1 MGADAPIIATDA
13 VVPTTEPT
21 HGSDLVGKNGLAS
34 SDMKKSQ
41 DAVLQQKINLGTT
54 GHPLPA
60 MQIVGL
66 SGTDDV
72 GDLSA
77 KYDTQSTIPTAE
89 SETST
94 ATRNSECATSK
105 ANPGPSTESGKPEPT
120 PESDQTPANPA
131 DQPTQAE
138 IQSRRTLQSF
148 LERTVPDYLP
158 TSPEDDPKKVD
169 DQIEQKQQSIE
180 DESKA
185 GIFGPNSRE
194 AYQRLLD
201 SWQTQDLPSQLSRL
215 SSYQLPVPAN
225 CPFKIPGDDKGLSID
240 PRFILEQIA
249 QHKLQPDLG
258 LDKDKTPSEA
268 DVAKLAAT
276 FAWMQECSKRIGDAQ
291 TKIADKQ
298 TAELLEKKIKAKGWP
313 PSWLEEFKRNPD
325 QARTSAHQM
334 IELAQTTE
342 NYCLALSDLQ
352 RASGGKFPQVLAPGA
367 TKDKNGRLHF
377 DLPQTLEQ
385 RDPANQLKIDA
396 LHRWLGDEGVKIDQA
411 LKQYNVVDANPDKI
425 VFLGDRELPAGYK
438 ALLSKSDNRFVGV
451 VPESDIKDGDGCKAL
466 LDKSGQ
472 LIAVSSTA
480 EAKEKENSL
489 EKGQHYV
496 DCNVADT
503 NLIAARFK
511 VRTEKDAVTGEDKII
526 VSQSLQPEK
535 GEWWNYQNIGAA
547 KVGKAEVFGGSKDE
561 YKNEK
566 FYKPDDFVPVLTGGG
581 MKLVPAKELEDFR
594 LNQQIFYYGVKA
606 GVAAMDATMVIQC
619 ATGVGE
625 AYFAGRLATRE
636 ALMAITKNAVVA
648 GSGICNSA
656 AGRANPIT
664 NAIDSARG
672 LYFMSHIAISGG
684 VGTANWL
691 GGQIEATPRGANVV
705 QNLLRKATGARRI
718 VPSVADNHD
727 PLTAL
732 SFSSIFDN
740 SPKLIEFQLQGTE
753 HVVPAT
759 ITRMDSEFATKT
771 TGEDIL
777 EKMNAI
783 SSKVA
788 SAAMAGLSA
797 SMLKGFSDL
806 YEQDQ
811 NKIHGDP
818 LVNASKD
825 IGNGQGWQP
834 VLALTMKVDP
844 LTGSDESEISEQS
857 SHGPNQNDSEP
868 NNERSPKIDAL
879 NTLELTVGE
888 GQGRRILEETKA
900 KLLDKDTT
908 PEDIEK
914 YKNYLASVLLF
925 DGDTLA
931 RSVNFNVAALTEKT
945 VANLNNPD
953 DRTALSPS
961 LQRFLNDKPRVDP
974 DTKFAAEAALVALS
988 DLKDGQLQSQQNG
1001 QAAKSIASTDV
1012 EVPLRPDLDCPKIKR
1027 TESVDTERV
1036 ILDLRERM
1044 AKSTAPLETIK
1055 NADALLKIGAISEL
1069 EYGATLEHVL
1079 KDPNCGSKDKI
1090 DALLGTSR
1098 KPLVQVI
1105 MDQREREGVTA
1116 NDSLTLQ
1123 GIAQGQ
1129 SFGADSRALEQTLKE
1144 VAAGDKDP
1152 DVRATCVAIVSALD
1166 SNNDKYIK
1174 RVFGAY
1180 QTFWQKPPAGAWSDF
1195 VTNNFQSMI
1204 DLPISPV
1211 PTDGDAEHK
1220 LLSLYIAKDTR
1231 AVQIRAA
1238 QAILS
1243 LAGESNPQN
1252 KQGKQSALD
1261 TYANAAG
1268 AFDVVDSV
1276 KVYDIQNTKLA
1287 LQELNQGAFKEIAKS
1302 DPALAISIVQ
1312 KTLTMLNSP
1321 LNERESAE
1329 VATLLDDVTKL
1340 TENAD
1345 SSSSQQ
1351 QYVAI
1356 LEKMLGDSAV
1366 DCPELREAAIKNL
1379 AAVDSTASAEAIRK
1393 HCTTLPTI
1401 TVNGKEESASEPNA
1415 KVRQAAIQALVQLK
1429 DSSLPATVAD
1439 GLLEL
1444 KEPDIAVRSMLR
1456 DLRVANQGN
1465 NHQLQ
1470 LQTGPMP
1477 DPIFSEKYKDLEAFS
1492 KDTKGLSEFLSGEF
1506 SKVLAEEPERW
1517 AENGSPLRN
1526 YASLKEI
1533 AAWKKTEQ
1541 EQWEKLSQLAIGTDA
1556 GGAGEQRAIDS
1567 RADQARIV
1575 LYQLIQGT
1583 ISPSQQNK
1591 QNLVDQD
1598 WHVQE
1603 KAAQALAQTCQT
1615 GIGDRDLS
1623 ATLIENCLAHPENL
1637 SPQVQSELL
1646 AAWQK
1651 LCAEK
1656 SADGQNVIPA
1666 ERALRVYDSY
1676 RVDQQPG
1683 SKWSQQAADN
1693 LAEKLAMLNGEA
1705 SGVSLCEPQPSGDRA
1720 DADTLIESIK
1730 SLTKMMRAAVVER
1743 YQQKYHRSLSQDI
1756 EAKFGRD
1763 SEECK
1768 RISAIFDAA

>member
-21 HGSDLVGKNGLAS
+21 HGSDLAKKNGLAG
-34 SDMKKSQ
+34 SDMKESQ
-41 DAVLQQKINLGTT
+41 DAVLRQKINLGTT

-72 GDLSA
+72 GGLSA
-77 KYDTQSTIPTAE
+77 QYATQSTTPIAE

-94 ATRNSECATSK
+94 ATRNTECATSK
-105 ANPGPSTESGKPEPT
+105 ANARPSTESGKPEST
-120 PESDQTPANPA
+120 RESDHIQANPA
-131 DQPTQAE
+131 DQPTQAD
-138 IQSRRTLQSF
+138 IQSRKTLQEY
-148 LERTVPDYLP
+148 LESIVPDYVP
-158 TSPEDDPKKVD
+158 ISPEDDPKKVD
-169 DQIEQKQQSIE
+169 DQIQQKQQAIE

-194 AYQRLLD
+194 AYQRLLV

-215 SSYQLPVPAN
+215 SSFQLPVPAN

-258 LDKDKTPSEA
+258 LDKDKTPSET
-268 DVAKLAAT
+268 DVARLAAT
-276 FAWMQECSKRIGDAQ
+276 FEWMQECNKRISDAEN
-291 TKIADKQ
+291 KIADKQ
-298 TAELLEKKIKAKGWP
+298 TADLLEKNIKAKGWP
-313 PSWLEEFKRNPD
+313 PRWLEEFKENPD

-367 TKDKNGRLHF
+367 IKDKHGRLQF

-385 RDPANQLKIDA
+385 RDPANQLKVDA

-425 VFLGDRELPAGYK
+425 VFLGDHELPAGYK
-438 ALLSKSDNRFVGV
+438 TLLSKSDNRFVGV
-451 VPESDIKDGDGCKAL
+451 VPEADVKGGNDCKAL

-472 LIAVSSTA
+472 LIAVSSAA
-480 EAKEKENSL
+480 EAKENENSL

-496 DCNVADT
+496 DCNVADS
-503 NLIAARFK
+503 NVIAARFK

-526 VSQSLQPEK
+526 VSQSLQPK
-535 GEWWNYQNIGAA
+535 KSEWWNYENIGAA
-547 KVGKAEVFGGSKDE
+547 KVGKAEVFDGSKDE

-566 FYKPDDFVPVLTGGG
+566 VYKPDDFVPVLTGGG

-594 LNQQIFYYGVKA
+594 LNQQIFYNGAKA
-606 GVAAMDATMVIQC
+606 GVAALDATMVIQC
-619 ATGVGE
+619 ATGIGE

-636 ALMAITKNAVVA
+636 ALMAITKEAVVA

-656 AGRANPIT
+656 AGRVNPVT
-664 NAIDSARG
+664 NAIDSARS
-672 LYFMSHIAISGG
+672 LYFLSHIAISGV
-684 VGTANWL
+684 VGTATWL

-705 QNLLRKATGARRI
+705 QNLLRKATGDRTI
-718 VPSVADNHD
+718 DPSVADNRD

-732 SFSSIFDN
+732 SFSSILDN
-740 SPKLIEFQLQGTE
+740 SPKPIASQLQGTE
-753 HVVPAT
+753 HVVPAI
-759 ITRMDSEFATKT
+759 ITRMDSELATKT
-771 TGEDIL
+771 TGEDII

-788 SAAMAGLSA
+788 TAAMAGLSA
-797 SMLKGFSDL
+797 SMLKNFSDL
-806 YEQDQ
+806 YEQGQ
-811 NKIHGDP
+811 IKIHGDP
-818 LVNASKD
+818 LVSASKE
-825 IGNGQGWQP
+825 IGDGQGWQP
-834 VLALTMKVDP
+834 VLALTMKIDP
-844 LTGSDESEISEQS
+844 LTGSDETEISEQS
-857 SHGPNQNDSEP
+857 SQGPNQQDSKS
-868 NNERSPKIDAL
+868 NNEPSPKIDAL
-879 NTLELTVGE
+879 NTLELTVGNGE
-888 GQGRRILEETKA
+888 GRRILEETKA
-900 KLLDKDTT
+900 RLLDKNATCD
-908 PEDIEK
+908 DIEK
-914 YKNYLASVLLF
+914 YKSYLASRLLL

-931 RSVNFNVAALTEKT
+931 RSVNFNVGALSEKT

-988 DLKDGQLQSQQNG
+988 DLKDGQLQSQPNG
-1001 QAAKSIASTDV
+1001 QVAKSMASTDV
-1012 EVPLRPDLDCPKIKR
+1012 EVPLRPDLDCPKIKQ

-1044 AKSTAPLETIK
+1044 GNSTVPLETMK

-1069 EYGATLEHVL
+1069 EYGAALEHVL

-1090 DALLGTSR
+1090 DVLLGVSR
-1098 KPLVQVI
+1098 KSLVQVI
-1105 MDQREREGVTA
+1105 MDQRKREGVAA
-1116 NDSLTLQ
+1116 NDFASLQ
-1123 GIAQGQ
+1123 HIVQGQ
-1129 SFGADSRALEQTLKE
+1129 NFGADSRALEQTLKE
-1144 VAAGDKDP
+1144 VAAGDKNL
-1152 DVRATCVAIVSALD
+1152 DVRATCAAIISALD
-1166 SNNDKYIK
+1166 SNNDKYIG
-1174 RVFGAY
+1174 RLFGAF
-1180 QTFWQKPPAGAWSDF
+1180 QGFWQKPPAGAWSDF
-1195 VTNNFQSMI
+1195 IKNNFQSMI
-1204 DLPISPV
+1204 DMPISHV
-1211 PTDGDAEHK
+1211 PTDVDAEHK
-1220 LLSLYIAKDTR
+1220 LLAFDIAKDTR
-1231 AVQIRAA
+1231 AVQIRSAK
-1238 QAILS
+1238 AILS
-1243 LAGESNPQN
+1243 LAGESDPQN
-1252 KQGKQSALD
+1252 KQSALD

-1287 LQELNQGAFKEIAKS
+1287 LQELNQGAFREIAKS
-1302 DPALAISIVQ
+1302 NPAQASSIVQ

-1329 VATLLDDVTKL
+1329 VATMLDDVSKL
-1340 TENAD
+1340 TQSSD
-1345 SSSSQQ
+1345 SASSQQ

-1356 LEKMLGDSAV
+1356 LEKMLGDSTV

-1379 AAVDSTASAEAIRK
+1379 AAVGSTASAEAIKK
-1393 HCTTLPTI
+1393 HCTSLPTI

-1439 GLLEL
+1439 GLLESN
-1444 KEPDIAVRSMLR
+1444 EPDIAVRTMLR
-1456 DLRVANQGN
+1456 DLRVANQHN

-1470 LQTGPMP
+1470 LQTSPTP

-1492 KDTKGLSEFLSGEF
+1492 KDTGGLTEFLSGEF
-1506 SKVLAEEPERW
+1506 SRVLAEEPETW

-1533 AAWKKTEQ
+1533 EAWKKTEQ

-1556 GGAGEQRAIDS
+1556 DGAGEQRAIDS

-1591 QNLVDQD
+1591 QNLADQD

-1603 KAAQALAQTCQT
+1603 KAAQALSQACQT

-1637 SPQVQSELL
+1637 SPQAQSDLL

-1676 RVDQQPG
+1676 RVDQESG
-1683 SKWSQQAADN
+1683 SKWSQHVADN
-1693 LAEKLAMLNGEA
+1693 LAEKLAMLNREA
-1705 SGVSLCEPQPSGDRA
+1705 SGVSLCEPQSGSDRA
-1720 DADTLIESIK
+1720 DADALIENIK

-1763 SEECK
+1763 SEVCK
-1768 RISAIFDAA
+1768 HARAIFDAA